1 MADSDDGPLSGF
13 PDDVRELISAAPVAD
28 KRLLEVAVAWS
39 RAKPTVARMAEATR
53 VFLLTWDPLEW
64 LGPRPDAFATVN
76 AASPGL
82 ELVVY
87 APLWSVLKRAAT
99 DATTAAAVLEAM
111 AGSAVAVAAA
121 NQDAVR
127 AERYPLLLRAG
138 SVPALLSEP
147 PGGAGRGD
155 PAWRLVS
162 HGWEPIGLG
171 AITDIV
177 QDAFGPVA
185 LDRSPVELAPIPA
198 PHRSCPACQGRRF
211 DFPGELNEAVALMCP
226 GHQRQAG
233 SVTNARLEAA
243 RTSNPDGWGAL
254 GVACERLER
263 PHLPNG
269 LASNLAGAERA
280 MVEVPEPAELRAR
293 AQQLIEA
300 AGWFPGRAEDLAVA
314 LGAQPDMPWLPDWLV
329 NMVLDL
335 GRAGLGEQAAAVADA
350 LASVDSD
357 HQSLYQADAG
367 VALAEAGQHEQ
378 ARARVAANL
387 DAWPDDFW
395 VRVHAG
401 DALAALGD
409 RPGAAAHFLAA
420 LDLAEETNDFE
431 ARADAVD
438 RLATLEGATGR
449 PDHRLKVGIPSSA
462 ARPGRNSPC
471 PCQSGRKYK
480 HCHGKRQ

>member
-1 MADSDDGPLSGF
+1 MF
-13 PDDVRELISAAPVAD
+13 
-28 KRLLEVAVAWS
+28 
-39 RAKPTVARMAEATR
+39 
-53 VFLLTWDPLEW
+53 
-64 LGPRPDAFATVN
+64 
-76 AASPGL
+76 
-82 ELVVY
+82 
-87 APLWSVLKRAAT
+87 
-99 DATTAAAVLEAM
+99 
-111 AGSAVAVAAA
+111 
-121 NQDAVR
+121 
-127 AERYPLLLRAG
+127 
-138 SVPALLSEP
+138 
-147 PGGAGRGD
+147 
-155 PAWRLVS
+155 
-162 HGWEPIGLG
+162 
-171 AITDIV
+171 
-177 QDAFGPVA
+177 
-185 LDRSPVELAPIPA
+185 
-198 PHRSCPACQGRRF
+198 
-211 DFPGELNEAVALMCP
+211 
-226 GHQRQAG
+226 
-233 SVTNARLEAA
+233 
-243 RTSNPDGWGAL
+243 
-254 GVACERLER
+254 
-263 PHLPNG
+263 
-269 LASNLAGAERA
+269 
-280 MVEVPEPAELRAR
+280 EVPEPAELRAR

>member
-121 NQDAVR
+121 NEDAVR

-155 PAWRLVS
+155 PVWRLVS

-177 QDAFGPVA
+177 QDAFGPVE
-185 LDRSPVELAPIPA
+185 LDLSRPSLRLSWGAKRGGCPDVPGPPA
-198 PHRSCPACQGRRF
+198 SSR
-211 DFPGELNEAVALMCP
+211 L
-226 GHQRQAG
+226 GHQRPPR
-233 SVTNARLEAA
+233 SSEN
-243 RTSNPDGWGAL
+243 
-254 GVACERLER
+254 
-263 PHLPNG
+263 
-269 LASNLAGAERA
+269 
-280 MVEVPEPAELRAR
+280 
-293 AQQLIEA
+293 QQPR
-300 AGWFPGRAEDLAVA
+300 W
-314 LGAQPDMPWLPDWLV
+314 
-329 NMVLDL
+329 L
-335 GRAGLGEQAAAVADA
+335 GRARCGL
-350 LASVDSD
+350 
-357 HQSLYQADAG
+357 
-367 VALAEAGQHEQ
+367 
-378 ARARVAANL
+378 
-387 DAWPDDFW
+387 
-395 VRVHAG
+395 
-401 DALAALGD
+401 
-409 RPGAAAHFLAA
+409 
-420 LDLAEETNDFE
+420 
-431 ARADAVD
+431 
-438 RLATLEGATGR
+438 
-449 PDHRLKVGIPSSA
+449 
-462 ARPGRNSPC
+462 
-471 PCQSGRKYK
+471 
-480 HCHGKRQ
+480 